1 MHHVVEIV
9 SHLNGSIAI
18 KITVSLCLG
27 YGIVFGKSS
36 NGAKNNYYRWGN
48 SCSEG
53 IVREYCVK
61 SDGFGG
67 GMQIVSDK
75 IRNFAVGSVPGGVGL

>member
-9 SHLNGSIAI
+9 SHLNGSLAI

-36 NGAKNNYYRWGN
+36 Y
-48 SCSEG
+48 E
-53 IVREYCVK
+53 
-61 SDGFGG
+61 
-67 GMQIVSDK
+67 
-75 IRNFAVGSVPGGVGL
+75 RNDIL